1 MKIIM
6 LGESG
11 SGKTSLMLRFSDNVF
26 EKDNNCTIGVDIKI
40 KVVKIDGCVLKLQ
53 IWDTAGQE
61 KFQSL
66 Q

>member
-40 KVVKIDGCVLKLQ
+40 KVVKIDGCVLKL
-53 IWDTAGQE
+53 
-61 KFQSL
+61 
-66 Q
+66 